1 MTKANIPSNKLERLH
16 ASETYT
22 IFDILSEADY
32 DAFTKIAAV
41 ICNTPIALISMIY
54 KDKQWLKSKHELNSN
69 DMPKDISFCAH
80 TILHPDELF
89 IVNDAS
95 KDKRFCDNPL
105 VFEDSVVTFYAG
117 ATLSSSE
124 GYPFGTLCVID
135 NKPNELN
142 ESQRESLKLLAK
154 QVVNLLE
161 IRKKN
166 SELVKTNKAVS
177 VLNKQLTEFS
187 HRLSH
192 DIKTPISGIK
202 YLSEIIQ
209 KEYSDILDTQGKS
222 WLKLISTRSTYLY
235 SLVEGILNFT
245 KATNIEIISEVFN
258 FKSVLEQIK
267 MPYNQ
272 KQNYHVDYINCDVD
286 LKQSKIAIIQIFENL
301 LSNSRKF
308 VSKSNI
314 LISINLEVT
323 KDFYLI
329 TYKDNGPGI
338 NDKYHKKVFK
348 LFETLENS
356 KSTGIGLSSVSSILK
371 RLGGSIG
378 ILSSQNKSS
387 GLTFNIKIPMIKD

>member
-1 MTKANIPSNKLERLH
+1 
-16 ASETYT
+16 
-22 IFDILSEADY
+22 
-32 DAFTKIAAV
+32 
-41 ICNTPIALISMIY
+41 
-54 KDKQWLKSKHELNSN
+54 
-69 DMPKDISFCAH
+69 
-80 TILHPDELF
+80 
-89 IVNDAS
+89 
-95 KDKRFCDNPL
+95 
-105 VFEDSVVTFYAG
+105 
-117 ATLSSSE
+117 
-124 GYPFGTLCVID
+124 
-135 NKPNELN
+135 
-142 ESQRESLKLLAK
+142 LKLLAK